1 MTKSLRGRLLFC
13 NDLACG
19 YAVLHLLFFPKK
31 PGIDDFVDYFLV
43 TVDVQLCINSAYMCL
58 RGTLADSQAFG
69 NEASVSSHSKHFKH
83 FDLART

>member
-31 PGIDDFVDYFLV
+31 PGIDDFVDHFLV
-43 TVDVQLCINSAYMCL
+43 TVDVQLCINSAYMRL
-58 RGTLADSQAFG
+58 RSALADGQTFC
-69 NEASVSSHSKHFKH
+69 NETGVSSYGKHFKH